1 MNINLS
7 NFFLVG
13 FFFYLIFFFFK
24 KIKFFNKFF
33 FVKKFKKKQGFNNS
47 PIVRS
52 GGFLIF
58 LTTIF
63 LFILLERTNAEIT
76 LLYLVSINFFLGFFD
91 DTKILSNPKL
101 RFLIFLIANLFL
113 IILFNIKINKFDF
126 ILFDYLNDNY
136 FLFSIFLSLCA
147 IFFVI
152 NGANLIDGFNGLLAI
167 HAIIILTI
175 LYYLANKFNLYHI
188 LNILFYILIILAF
201 FLILNFPKA
210 KLFLGDGGAYYI
222 GAVISY
228 FTILIAREANE
239 ISPFFFAILIYYIFL
254 EVIFSVFRKIY
265 EKKDPFHPDSKHLHM
280 LIYYLIEKKFNKNK
294 RNYMTSIFVNIF
306 YLISIIPS
314 LFFYKNSVICQFYF
328 LFLILLYLTSY
339 IILRVKN

>member
-13 FFFYLIFFFFK
+13 FFFYLIFFISKEIKFLNKILVDKEFK
-24 KIKFFNKFF
+24 KP
-33 FVKKFKKKQGFNNS
+33 QGFHNS

-63 LFILLERTNAEIT
+63 LFILLERTNVEIT

-152 NGANLIDGFNGLLAI
+152 NGANLIDGFNGLLTI

-188 LNILFYILIILAF
+188 LTILFYILVILAF

-228 FTILIAREANE
+228 FTILIAGEANE

-265 EKKDPFHPDSKHLHM
+265 EKKDPFLPDSKHLHM

-294 RNYMTSIFVNIF
+294 RNYITSIFVNIF

-328 LFLILLYLTSY
+328 LFLIFLYLTSY
-339 IILRVKN
+339 IILRAKN

>member
-13 FFFYLIFFFFK
+13 FFFYLFFFISK
-24 KIKFFNKFF
+24 EIKFFNKIL
-33 FVKKFKKKQGFNNS
+33 VDKEFKKPQGFHNS

-63 LFILLERTNAEIT
+63 LFILLERTNVEIT

-152 NGANLIDGFNGLLAI
+152 NGANLIDGFNGLLTI

-188 LNILFYILIILAF
+188 LTILFYILIILAF

-228 FTILIAREANE
+228 FTILIAGEANE

-265 EKKDPFHPDSKHLHM
+265 EKKDPFLPYSKHLHM

-328 LFLILLYLTSY
+328 LFLIFLYLTSY
-339 IILRVKN
+339 IILRAKN

>member
-1 MNINLS
+1 MNINFF
-7 NFFLVG
+7 NFFFIC
-13 FFFYLIFFFFK
+13 FFFYSIFFVSK
-24 KIKFFNKFF
+24 KIKFFNKILVDKEFN
-33 FVKKFKKKQGFNNS
+33 KPQGFHNS

-52 GGFLIF
+52 GGLLIF

-63 LFILLERTNAEIT
+63 SFILLERNNVEISF
-76 LLYLVSINFFLGFFD
+76 LYIASINFFLGFFD

-113 IILFNIKINKFDF
+113 IILFNIKINNFDF
-126 ILFDYLNDNY
+126 IIFDYLNNNH

-152 NGANLIDGFNGLLAI
+152 NGANLIDGFNGLLTI
-167 HAIIILTI
+167 HAIIILAI
-175 LYYLANKFNLYHI
+175 LYYLANKFNLYNI
-188 LNILFYILIILAF
+188 LNILFYILIILVF

-228 FTILIAREANE
+228 FTILIARETPE
-239 ISPFFFAILIYYIFL
+239 ISPFFFAILIYYIFF

-265 EKKDPFHPDSKHLHM
+265 EKKNPFFPDSKHLHM
-280 LIYYLIEKKFNKNK
+280 LIYYLIRKKIKKKN
-294 RNYMTSIFVNIF
+294 RNYMTSVFVNIF

-314 LFFYKNSVICQFYF
+314 FFFYKNSIICQIYF
-328 LFLILLYLTSY
+328 LFLLFFYLTSY
-339 IILRVKN
+339 IILRAKN

>member
-1 MNINLS
+1 MNINFS

-13 FFFYLIFFFFK
+13 FFFYLIFFISKEIKFLNKILVDKEFK
-24 KIKFFNKFF
+24 KP
-33 FVKKFKKKQGFNNS
+33 QGFHNS

-63 LFILLERTNAEIT
+63 LFILLERTDVEIT

-188 LNILFYILIILAF
+188 LTILFYILVILAF

-265 EKKDPFHPDSKHLHM
+265 EKKDPFLPDSKHLHM

-294 RNYMTSIFVNIF
+294 CNYMTSIFVNIF

-328 LFLILLYLTSY
+328 LFLIFLYLTSY
-339 IILRVKN
+339 IILRAKN